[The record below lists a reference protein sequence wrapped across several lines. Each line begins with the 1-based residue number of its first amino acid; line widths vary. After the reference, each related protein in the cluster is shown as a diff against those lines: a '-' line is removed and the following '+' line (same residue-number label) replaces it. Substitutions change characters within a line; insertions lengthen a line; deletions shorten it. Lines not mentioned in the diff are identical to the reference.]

1 VSQDAVPG
9 AGTTALRV
17 VIAILLIGE
26 SLLTGTWIAARLPV
40 LAAYPITVVGLV
52 VVRGLV
58 GAWQFAG
65 GYVLLVR
72 RGHPAGAELAAWSL
86 IASAVL
92 LTIELGAEFSP
103 SSLFP
108 SYRWPV
114 IGAYWAYAIAAWWW
128 IRRRAASPR

>member
-1 VSQDAVPG
+1 VSPDAEAG
-9 AGTTALRV
+9 AGTTAIRV

-26 SLLTGTWIAARLPV
+26 SLLTGTWIAGRVSV
-40 LAAYPITVVGLV
+40 LAAYPLVVVGLV
-52 VVRGLV
+52 LLRGLV

-72 RGHPAGAELAAWSL
+72 RAHPAGAELAAWSL
-86 IASAVL
+86 IASAAL
-92 LTIELGAEFSP
+92 LTIEIGAGLSP

-114 IGAYWAYAIAAWWW
+114 IGAYWAYAIAAWSW
-128 IRRRAASPR
+128 IRRRGRLSR

>member
-1 VSQDAVPG
+1 VSRDAAPR
-9 AGTTALRV
+9 AGTTVLRV

-52 VVRGLV
+52 VLRGLV

-65 GYVLLVR
+65 GYALIVR
-72 RGHPAGAELAAWSL
+72 RGHPAGVEIAAWSL

-92 LTIELGAEFSP
+92 LTIELGAGLSP

-114 IGAYWAYAIAAWWW
+114 IGAYWAYAVAAWWW
-128 IRRRAASPR
+128 IRHRAASPQ

>member
-1 VSQDAVPG
+1 VSRGASAG
-9 AGTTALRV
+9 AGTTVVRI

-26 SLLTGTWIAARLPV
+26 SLLTGTWIAGRLPV
-40 LAAYPITVVGLV
+40 LAAYPSVVIGLV
-52 VVRGLV
+52 LLRGLV

-72 RGHPAGAELAAWSL
+72 RAHPAGAELAAWSL
-86 IASAVL
+86 IASAAL
-92 LTIELGAEFSP
+92 LTIELGARLSP

-114 IGAYWAYAIAAWWW
+114 IGLYWTYAIAAWWW
-128 IRRRAASPR
+128 IRHRAASPQ